1 MKTMKRVV
9 RSLLVMALC
18 CAALVVTAFA
28 ETEPAVWTELTGA
41 DGNTAAQIISDAAV
55 TDGVLELTY
64 DSSKLTYQN
73 VTPDEAHVAMISVN
87 AEEEGIV
94 RISWVAPDRGQAVE
108 EGALLMQVNFTGK
121 ASAKDVELGGSA
133 NDANG
138 NAVTVISTAKQNS
151 DSVKTGDDSQ
161 LGLYMGLLLGAAVLG
176 GVVIATAK
184 RRNAR

>member
-9 RSLLVMALC
+9 RSLIVTVLC

-28 ETEPAVWTELTGA
+28 ATEPSAWVELSENG
-41 DGNTAAQIISDAAV
+41 GNTAAQIMSDAAV

-73 VTPDEAHVAMISVN
+73 VTADEAHVAMISVN

-121 ASAKDVELGGSA
+121 AGTRDVALDGSA
-133 NDANG
+133 NDASG
-138 NAVTVISTAKQNS
+138 NAVTIVADPKPS
-151 DSVKTGDDSQ
+151 DATKTGDDSQ
-161 LGLYMGLLLGAAVLG
+161 LGLYMGLLLGTAILG
-176 GVVIATAK
+176 GVVLTTAK

>member
-9 RSLLVMALC
+9 RSLIVTVLC

-28 ETEPAVWTELTGA
+28 ATEPSAWVQLSENG
-41 DGNTAAQIISDAAV
+41 GNTAAQIMSDAAV

-73 VTPDEAHVAMISVN
+73 VTADEAHVAMISVN
-87 AEEEGIV
+87 AEQEGIV

-121 ASAKDVELGGSA
+121 AGTRDVALDGSA
-133 NDANG
+133 NDADG
-138 NAVTVISTAKQNS
+138 NAVTIVNAAKQQPS
-151 DSVKTGDDSQ
+151 DSAKTGDESL
-161 LGLYMGLLLGAAVLG
+161 LGLYVGLLGAAVLG
-176 GVVIATAK
+176 GVVLTTAK